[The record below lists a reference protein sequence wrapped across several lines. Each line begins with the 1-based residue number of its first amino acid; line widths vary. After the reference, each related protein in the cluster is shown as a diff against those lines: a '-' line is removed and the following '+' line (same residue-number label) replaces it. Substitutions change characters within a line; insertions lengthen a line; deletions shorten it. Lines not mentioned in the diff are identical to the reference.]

1 MLYNGGETRMKAVN
15 LFLLSREVPEAVHQE
30 FECAL
35 SGRKKPIKYRPEEME
50 LIRDMG
56 RAFIKHGAPADVY
69 DGWVYSFTIPQVG
82 KEFDLLRIT
91 DNSVVNL
98 ELKSRRVDEA
108 KIEKQLIQKGNLQFY
123 FAQGRLGQAEIVQ
136 I

>member
-1 MLYNGGETRMKAVN
+1 MKAVN

-35 SGRKKPIKYRPEEME
+35 SGRSKPIKYRPEEME

-69 DGWVYSFTIPQVG
+69 DVGEGNVRMDKRPASFRGGRVEGYGSQQDVG
-82 KEFDLLRIT
+82 
-91 DNSVVNL
+91 
-98 ELKSRRVDEA
+98 
-108 KIEKQLIQKGNLQFY
+108 
-123 FAQGRLGQAEIVQ
+123 
-136 I
+136 